1 MKTATWG
8 RDSHGLF
15 DYEDLTSEKRAFNT
29 QLIRF
34 LIRKTTGEIELIRDS
49 EVQAHVSSGD
59 TLLLK
64 IGPQNSAPGMCYYV
78 I

>member
-34 LIRKTTGEIELIRDS
+34 LIRKTTGEVELIRES
-49 EVQAHVSSGD
+49 EVQAHVRSGD
-59 TLLLK
+59 TLLFK
-64 IGPQNSAPGMCYYV
+64 ISPQNCAPGTFYYV